1 MKQKGV
7 PMKKVLVTMKKK
19 QCTDSSELHMA
30 CMGLINSL
38 IARLKKKQFDCW
50 DQFLINIGMLSS
62 M

>member
-38 IARLKKKQFDCW
+38 IARLKK
-50 DQFLINIGMLSS
+50 IV
-62 M
+62 